1 MCDEKKKKSES
12 CHGPEERED
21 KGSKEMKVSELV
33 QKFISASW
41 GFISF
46 SEEKAK
52 SFIDEMIR
60 RGEISRKEGESLLKH
75 IRDKVQTGARETE
88 QKVTE
93 VIQKYMKT
101 RPAAEN
107 EMEILRVRIV
117 ELEKRLADLE
127 KKEQSKEPTGQS

>member
-1 MCDEKKKKSES
+1 MCDEKKKRHES
-12 CHGPEERED
+12 PKGQEDWEE
-21 KGSKEMKVSELV
+21 KGSKEMKVSDFV
-33 QKFISASW
+33 QKLISAGW

-60 RGEISRKEGESLLKH
+60 RGEISRKEGESLLRH
-75 IRDKVQTGARETE
+75 IREKVQTGARETE

-107 EMEILRVRIV
+107 EIEILRARIA

>member
-1 MCDEKKKKSES
+1 MCDEKKKGSES
-12 CHGPEERED
+12 RPGQEGWEG
-21 KGSKEMKVSELV
+21 KGSKEKVSDFV
-33 QKFISASW
+33 QKLISAGW

-52 SFIDEMIR
+52 SFVDEMIR

-75 IRDKVQTGARETE
+75 IREKVQTGARETE

-107 EMEILRVRIV
+107 EIEILRARIA

-127 KKEQSKEPTGQS
+127 KKEQSQEPTEQS